1 MPLWAS
7 YAIADLIGEIW
18 YLASPR
24 LRRVLDHNLSLIPR
38 GAAGDRD
45 SAGGG
50 DTGTAGGRESA
61 GGVAGRDSAGR
72 GGEGGRSR
80 RRLARRIARNFGR
93 VVTEFLY
100 LPRLGPANL
109 RELVDIESFEPIKE
123 YAARPGAVF
132 ATAHLG
138 NWELAGAMLSMLGI
152 DLTVIVYDDP
162 DPRVAR
168 LFRERRE
175 AKGVRVV
182 PVKASAKELTS
193 AVRDTSLGVVADRD
207 FSGRGM
213 AATFL
218 GVDVR
223 MPFAYAGLAVARG
236 MPVVFGVCVKLN
248 DGKYHLMVEG
258 PIYGDSKDPG
268 SSRKV
273 AEECIRNIEK
283 YVEKYPEQW
292 YLFEKI
298 GGELA

>member
-1 MPLWAS
+1 V
-7 YAIADLIGEIW
+7 GEW
-18 YLASPR
+18 
-24 LRRVLDHNLSLIPR
+24 
-38 GAAGDRD
+38 
-45 SAGGG
+45 
-50 DTGTAGGRESA
+50 
-61 GGVAGRDSAGR
+61 
-72 GGEGGRSR
+72 RSR
-80 RRLARRIARNFGR
+80 RGLARRIARNFGR

-100 LPRLGPANL
+100 LSRLGPGDL
-109 RELVDIESFEPIKE
+109 SEVVDIESFEPLKQ
-123 YAARPGAVF
+123 YADGPGAVF

-138 NWELAGAMLSMLGI
+138 NWELAGAVLSMLGI

-182 PVKASAKELTS
+182 PVKATAKELTA

-213 AATFL
+213 AATFF
-218 GVDVR
+218 GADVR
-223 MPFAYAGLAVARG
+223 MPFAYAGLAVSRG
-236 MPVVFGVCVKLN
+236 MPVVFGVCVKLD
-248 DGKYHLMVEG
+248 DGKYHLMAEEPV
-258 PIYGDSKDPG
+258 YGDRSDPG

-273 AEECIRNIEK
+273 AEQCIHSIEK

-298 GGELA
+298 GGELT